1 MCTALL
7 ALLLSTRAVS
17 PDGAAATAHAQASEA
32 AAQVLRT
39 GGNAVDAAVAAAFVL
54 SVVEPQSSG
63 LGGGGFAL
71 LWMERLRQAHVLDF
85 REVAPEAATADM
97 FARAGLP
104 PKPSLDGGLAVA
116 VPGAVRG
123 YAELARRFGTRP
135 LPRLT
140 EPAARL
146 AEGGFRIGHAYAER
160 AQERV
165 ACLSADGAA
174 AAEFL
179 TRGAPPGGAGD
190 GASTARGRGGG
201 AGGHLRARPE
211 ASAARGP
218 GAWVAPAPGARLVRK
233 DLART
238 LRLLGRDP
246 DAFYRGPLARRI
258 ADAVRAR
265 GGVLTAA
272 DLAAYR
278 VRERT
283 PLEGSYRGYRVLTMP
298 PPSAGG
304 AILLG
309 ILGALE
315 AEDPR
320 AGGYRP
326 DRYLHV
332 MIEAEKRLY
341 ARRAASFGD
350 PDQVKGVREEAEAL
364 ASRAFARKL
373 RAEIGERATPA
384 AQVTVEAGMGG
395 TSHVS
400 VVDREGNA
408 VALTT
413 TVNYYFGSCV
423 LVPGTGILLNDEMD
437 DFETSPGAANAY
449 GLTGRGKNA
458 VAPGRVPVSSMA
470 PTLVFDPGGR
480 LVMAVGAAGGA
491 RIPTAVAQAILH
503 VIDDGMHLDEALS
516 APRIHHQ
523 YTPDVVQVEPNGL
536 EAATVRQLEARGHA
550 LSFAPSRWPNAQ
562 AAGIAP
568 SGMREAASDPRHE
581 GAPAAP

>member
-1 MCTALL
+1 MSPTLL
-7 ALLLSTRAVS
+7 ALVLSTRVVS
-17 PDGAAATAHAQASEA
+17 PDGAVATAHAQASEA
-32 AAQVLRT
+32 AAQVLRE
-39 GGNAVDAAVAAAFVL
+39 GGNAVDAAVAAAFAL

-71 LWMERLRQAHVLDF
+71 VWMERQRQARVLDF
-85 REVAPEAATADM
+85 REVAPAAARADM
-97 FARAGLP
+97 FTRAGLP
-104 PKPSLDGGLAVA
+104 PRPSLDGGLSVA
-116 VPGAVRG
+116 VPGAMKG
-123 YAELARRFGTRP
+123 YAELARRFGTQA
-135 LPRLT
+135 LSRLT

-146 AEGGFRIGHAYAER
+146 AERGFRIGHVYAER
-160 AQERV
+160 AQERL
-165 ACLSADGAA
+165 ACLRADEAAAKEFLVRGAA
-174 AAEFL
+174 L
-179 TRGAPPGGAGD
+179 AGE
-190 GASTARGRGGG
+190 GGG
-201 AGGHLRARPE
+201 ARPLRE
-211 ASAARGP
+211 RGQ
-218 GAWVAPAPGARLVRK
+218 WVAPAPGARLVRK

-246 DAFYRGPLARRI
+246 EAFYRGPLARRI
-258 ADAVRAR
+258 AEAARAR
-265 GGVLTAA
+265 GGVLTAE
-272 DLAAYR
+272 DLGAYR

-283 PLEGSYRGYRVLTMP
+283 PLEGSYRGYRILTMP

-315 AEDPR
+315 PEDPR

-341 ARRAASFGD
+341 ARRAVSFGD
-350 PDQVKGVREEAEAL
+350 PDQLKGVREEAEFM
-364 ASRAFARKL
+364 ASPAFAAKL

-384 AQVTVEAGMGG
+384 AEVTIEGGAGG

-400 VVDREGNA
+400 VVDHEGNA

-449 GLTGRGKNA
+449 ALTGCGKNA
-458 VAPGRVPVSSMA
+458 VAPGRIPVSSMA
-470 PTLVFDPGGR
+470 PSLVFDPGGR

-503 VIDDGMHLDEALS
+503 VVDDGMHLDEALS
-516 APRIHHQ
+516 APRLHHQ
-523 YTPDVVQVEPNGL
+523 HTPDVVQVEPNGL
-536 EAATVRQLEARGHA
+536 EAGTARQLEARGHT
-550 LSFAPSRWPNAQ
+550 LSFAPRPWPNAQ

-568 SGMREAASDPRHE
+568 SGMREAASDPRYE
-581 GAPAAP
+581 GEAAVP

>member
-1 MCTALL
+1 
-7 ALLLSTRAVS
+7 VS
-17 PDGAAATAHAQASEA
+17 PDGAVATAHAQASEA
-32 AAQVLRT
+32 AAQVLRA
-39 GGNAVDAAVAAAFVL
+39 GGNAADAAVAAAFVL

-71 LWMERLRQAHVLDF
+71 VWRERQRRAYVLDF
-85 REVAPEAATADM
+85 REVAPRAATPDM
-97 FARAGLP
+97 FARDGLP
-104 PKPSLDGGLAVA
+104 PRPSLDGGLAVA

-135 LPRLT
+135 LSSLT
-140 EPAARL
+140 EPAARI
-146 AEGGFRIGHAYAER
+146 AERGFRIGHVYAER
-160 AQERV
+160 ARARI
-165 ACLSADGAA
+165 ACLRADGAA

-179 TRGAPPGGAGD
+179 TREAPPGKGRGDAPGGPVRGAGD
-190 GASTARGRGGG
+190 
-201 AGGHLRARPE
+201 HLRAGPQ
-211 ASAARGP
+211 ASAERAP
-218 GAWVAPAPGARLVRK
+218 AAWVAPTPGARLVRR

-246 DAFYRGPLARRI
+246 GAFYRGPLARRI

-272 DLAAYR
+272 DLAGYH
-278 VRERT
+278 VHERA
-283 PLEGSYRGYRVLTMP
+283 PLEGSYRGYRILTMP

-315 AEDPR
+315 PEEPR

-332 MIEAEKRLY
+332 MIEAEKRLF

-350 PDQVKGVREEAEAL
+350 PDQVKGVREEAETM
-364 ASRAFARKL
+364 ASHAFARKL
-373 RAEIGERATPA
+373 RAEIGERATRA
-384 AQVTVEAGMGG
+384 AQVTVHVGSGG

-437 DFETSPGAANAY
+437 DFETSPGARNAY
-449 GLTGRGKNA
+449 GLTGSGKNG
-458 VAPGRVPVSSMA
+458 VAPGRIPVSSMT

-491 RIPTAVAQAILH
+491 HIPTSVAQAILH
-503 VIDDGMHLDEALS
+503 VVDDGMQLDEALA
-516 APRIHHQ
+516 APRVHHQ
-523 YTPDVVQVEPNGL
+523 YVPDVVQVEPNGL
-536 EAATVRQLEARGHA
+536 EAATARALEARGHQ
-550 LSFAPSRWPNAQ
+550 LSFAPGRWSNAQ

-568 SGMREAASDPRHE
+568 SGLREAASDPRYE
-581 GAPAAP
+581 GAPAVP

>member
-1 MCTALL
+1 MSPTLL
-7 ALLLSTRAVS
+7 ALVLSTRAVS
-17 PDGAAATAHAQASEA
+17 PDGAVATAHAQASEA
-32 AAQVLRT
+32 AAQVLRE
-39 GGNAVDAAVAAAFVL
+39 GGNAVDAAVAAAFAL

-71 LWMERLRQAHVLDF
+71 VWMERQRQARVLDF
-85 REVAPEAATADM
+85 REVAPAAARADM
-97 FARAGLP
+97 FTRAGLP
-104 PKPSLDGGLAVA
+104 PRPSLDGGLSVA
-116 VPGAVRG
+116 VPGAMKG

-135 LPRLT
+135 LSRLT

-146 AEGGFRIGHAYAER
+146 AERGFRIGHVYAER
-160 AQERV
+160 AQERL
-165 ACLSADGAA
+165 ACLRADEAAAKEFLVRGAA
-174 AAEFL
+174 L
-179 TRGAPPGGAGD
+179 AGE
-190 GASTARGRGGG
+190 GGG
-201 AGGHLRARPE
+201 ALGDRPHPPLSRSAGEGGGARPLRE
-211 ASAARGP
+211 RGQ
-218 GAWVAPAPGARLVRK
+218 WVAPAPGARLVRK

-246 DAFYRGPLARRI
+246 EAFYHGPLARRI
-258 ADAVRAR
+258 AEAARAR
-265 GGVLTAA
+265 GGVLTAE
-272 DLAAYR
+272 DLGAYR

-283 PLEGSYRGYRVLTMP
+283 PLEGSYRGYRILTMP

-315 AEDPR
+315 PEDPR

-350 PDQVKGVREEAEAL
+350 PDQLKGVREEAEFM
-364 ASRAFARKL
+364 ASPAFAAKL

-384 AQVTVEAGMGG
+384 AEVTIEGGAGG

-400 VVDREGNA
+400 VVDHEGNA

-449 GLTGRGKNA
+449 ALTGRGKNA
-458 VAPGRVPVSSMA
+458 VAPGRIPVSSMA
-470 PTLVFDPGGR
+470 PSLVFDPGGR

-503 VIDDGMHLDEALS
+503 VVDDGMRLDEALA
-516 APRIHHQ
+516 APRLHHQ
-523 YTPDVVQVEPNGL
+523 HTPDVVQVEPNGL
-536 EAATVRQLEARGHA
+536 EADTARQLEARGHT
-550 LSFAPSRWPNAQ
+550 LSFGPGRWPNAQ
-562 AAGIAP
+562 AAGIAS
-568 SGMREAASDPRHE
+568 SGMREAASDPRYE
-581 GAPAAP
+581 GEAAVP

>member
-1 MCTALL
+1 MSPTLL
-7 ALLLSTRAVS
+7 ALVLSTRVLS
-17 PDGAAATAHAQASEA
+17 PDGAVATAHAQASEA
-32 AAQVLRT
+32 AAQVLRE
-39 GGNAVDAAVAAAFVL
+39 GGNAVDAAVAAAFAL

-71 LWMERLRQAHVLDF
+71 VWMERQRQARVLDF
-85 REVAPEAATADM
+85 REVAPAAARADM
-97 FARAGLP
+97 FTRAGLP
-104 PKPSLDGGLAVA
+104 PRPSLDGGLAVA
-116 VPGAVRG
+116 VPGAMRG

-135 LPRLT
+135 LSRLT

-146 AEGGFRIGHAYAER
+146 AERGFRIGHVYAER
-160 AQERV
+160 AQERL
-165 ACLSADGAA
+165 ACLRADGAA
-174 AAEFL
+174 AGEFL
-179 TRGAPPGGAGD
+179 VRGEVSAGESGGA
-190 GASTARGRGGG
+190 RPLQGGV
-201 AGGHLRARPE
+201 R
-211 ASAARGP
+211 
-218 GAWVAPAPGARLVRK
+218 WVAPLPGARLVRK

-246 DAFYRGPLARRI
+246 EAFYHGPLARRI
-258 ADAVRAR
+258 AEAARAR
-265 GGVLTAA
+265 GGVLTAE
-272 DLAAYR
+272 DLGAYR

-283 PLEGSYRGYRVLTMP
+283 PLEGSYRGYRILTMP

-315 AEDPR
+315 PEDPR

-341 ARRAASFGD
+341 ARRAVSFGD
-350 PDQVKGVREEAEAL
+350 PDQLKGVREEAEFM
-364 ASRAFARKL
+364 ASPAFAAKL
-373 RAEIGERATPA
+373 HAEIGERATPA
-384 AQVTVEAGMGG
+384 AEVKIEGGAGG

-400 VVDREGNA
+400 VVDHEGNA

-423 LVPGTGILLNDEMD
+423 LVPGAGILLNDEMD

-449 GLTGRGKNA
+449 ALTGRGKNA
-458 VAPGRVPVSSMA
+458 VAPGRIPVSSMA
-470 PTLVFDPGGR
+470 PSLVFDPGGR

-503 VIDDGMHLDEALS
+503 VVDDGMHLDEALS
-516 APRIHHQ
+516 APRLHHQ
-523 YTPDVVQVEPNGL
+523 HTPDVVQVEPNGL
-536 EAATVRQLEARGHA
+536 EAGTARQLEARGHT
-550 LSFAPSRWPNAQ
+550 LSFAPRPWPNAQ

-568 SGMREAASDPRHE
+568 SGMREAASDPRYE
-581 GAPAAP
+581 GEAAVP